1 MVVCVII
8 HIGLC
13 RFKLGHLG
21 MSMQMTRMVAVLIE
35 MSLTRHGDD
44 HGGDGEKSWGD
55 EPEVFHSV
63 GKVVVACL
71 GLEEEGCSVPGG

>member
-1 MVVCVII
+1 
-8 HIGLC
+8 
-13 RFKLGHLG
+13 

-55 EPEVFHSV
+55 EPEVFHFV

>member
-1 MVVCVII
+1 
-8 HIGLC
+8 
-13 RFKLGHLG
+13 
-21 MSMQMTRMVAVLIE
+21 

-55 EPEVFHSV
+55 EPEVFHFV
-63 GKVVVACL
+63 GKVLVACL